1 MSNLDISIGWCITS
15 ESFAIAFDPPSKLI
29 PPKDVTANSKG
40 FLSCPA
46 VRKFSEGIYQV
57 FSPFSLKLRVVE
69 NNGQLAIVPVYPFT
83 SLNEE
88 VARIFIKIEP
98 QESWNTKTTAVIQ
111 IPSPYVFISD
121 HKILIEQ
128 FSPELSKKSKMNWR
142 VIPGK
147 FDIYAWQRPLNWA
160 FEWDLSCG
168 DFEIRAGEPQYNIR
182 FIPQEQPIEK
192 CKITLE
198 KLELNK
204 SILERLA
211 LTRDVAKIKRGT
223 SQLFSKAAQLRE
235 NKTFLKKNEDS

>member
-1 MSNLDISIGWCITS
+1 MSNLDISVGWCINS
-15 ESFAIAFDPPSKLI
+15 DSFAIAFDPPSKLI
-29 PPKDVTANSKG
+29 PPKDTTINSKG

-57 FSPFSLKLRVVE
+57 TSPFSLKLRALE
-69 NNGQLAIVPVYPFT
+69 NNGQLTIVPVYPFT
-83 SLNEE
+83 SLTEE
-88 VARIFIKIEP
+88 IAKIFIKIEP
-98 QESWNTKTTAVIQ
+98 QETWNSTSTAVVQ
-111 IPSPYVFISD
+111 IPSPYVFVSD

-142 VIPGK
+142 VVPGK

-182 FIPQEQPIEK
+182 FLPQEHPLEN
-192 CKITLE
+192 CKISLE

-204 SILERLA
+204 SIGERLA
-211 LTRDVAKIKRGT
+211 LTRDVAKIRRGT
-223 SQLFSKAAQLRE
+223 SQLFSKAAQLRK
-235 NKTFLKKNEDS
+235 NIKFLDKNDDT

>member
-1 MSNLDISIGWCITS
+1 MSNLDIPVGWCINS
-15 ESFAIAFDPPSKLI
+15 DSFAIAFDPPSKLI
-29 PPKDVTANSKG
+29 PSKDTTVNSKG

-57 FSPFSLKLRVVE
+57 LSPFSLKLRAVE
-69 NNGQLAIVPVYPFT
+69 NNGVLTIVPVYPFT
-83 SLNEE
+83 SLTEE
-88 VARIFIKIEP
+88 IAKIFIKIEP
-98 QESWNTKTTAVIQ
+98 QETWNSSTTAVVQ

-128 FSPELSKKSKMNWR
+128 FSPELSRKSKMNWR

-182 FIPQEQPIEK
+182 FLPQEQPLEN
-192 CKITLE
+192 CKISLE
-198 KLELNK
+198 KLEINK
-204 SILERLA
+204 SISERLA
-211 LTRDVAKIKRGT
+211 LTRDVAKIRRGT
-223 SQLFSKAAQLRE
+223 AQLFSKAAQLRQ
-235 NKTFLKKNEDS
+235 NKKFLDKNDDN